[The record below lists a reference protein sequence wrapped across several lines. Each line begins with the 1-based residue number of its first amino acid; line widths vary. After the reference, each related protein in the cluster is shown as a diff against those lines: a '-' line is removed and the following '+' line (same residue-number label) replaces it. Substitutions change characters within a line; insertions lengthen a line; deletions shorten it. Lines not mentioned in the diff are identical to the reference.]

1 MTAEAA
7 LPDQVI
13 MVSVRGDYGRTA
25 RRVAGWGLLM
35 LTGGAINAWSCEL
48 YPPALEAVGRL
59 WELLARWS
67 L

>member
-1 MTAEAA
+1 MTADGA

-25 RRVAGWGLLM
+25 RRVAGWGLVM
-35 LTGGAINAWSCEL
+35 LAGCALNAWGREL
-48 YPPALEAVGRL
+48 YPPALEGVA
-59 WELLARWS
+59 WFWQLLERWS